1 MIDDPDPDPVPR
13 AEPVEVRKAQ
23 PVDPDTPDDPNIPKD
38 VREDPKSPFGKE
50 APKTDE
56 DIAQEH
62 VQEQKKIL
70 EEAQE
75 RMKQWENNYNQSVKD
90 MQKSWAEPDTAPPQ
104 PIPLPQRPMQ
114 ERQGWSFLQMLIPM
128 VALGIGIAGSRGKFG
143 GGTPLLN
150 FWGSMLHAY
159 SQGRNQESRR
169 KEQDWWKQVE
179 FTKAENSE
187 RLANYRAQLQDER
200 SSLQQKMDN
209 MRIMA
214 QQHGWA
220 RMEVAA
226 ANHDL
231 QAVEKELKTAQKANQ
246 KYSEYMYKAG
256 TIAGMLRGKDPYF
269 KQWIDRLSAMH
280 HERTGIWPSQT
291 SELDEESKALPYE
304 KFMEGRKEEGKID
317 PKTGKPMGIGGPEE
331 KKKGGLDSPEA
342 HKAFDELFGTPQTQ
356 AAPAPSPAYPAT
368 HSVCWYAGAVP
379 NPTPEY
385 VGQ

>member
-1 MIDDPDPDPVPR
+1 
-13 AEPVEVRKAQ
+13 
-23 PVDPDTPDDPNIPKD
+23 
-38 VREDPKSPFGKE
+38 
-50 APKTDE
+50 
-56 DIAQEH
+56 
-62 VQEQKKIL
+62 
-70 EEAQE
+70 
-75 RMKQWENNYNQSVKD
+75 
-90 MQKSWAEPDTAPPQ
+90 
-104 PIPLPQRPMQ
+104 
-114 ERQGWSFLQMLIPM
+114 M

-200 SSLQQKMDN
+200 FSLQQKMDN

-280 HERTGIWPSQT
+280 HERTGIWPT
-291 SELDEESKALPYE
+291 LMNELDEEAKEYPQS
-304 KFMEGRKEEGKID
+304 KFMAERKEEGKID
-317 PKTGKPMGIGGPEE
+317 PKTGKPIEIGPEQ
-331 KKKGGLDSPEA
+331 KGKSGLDSPEA

-356 AAPAPSPAYPAT
+356 AVPAPAPTQPESQ
-368 HSVCWYAGAVP
+368 SGGWYAGSTP
-379 NPTPEY
+379 NPTPTPDPEY
-385 VGQ
+385 AGQ